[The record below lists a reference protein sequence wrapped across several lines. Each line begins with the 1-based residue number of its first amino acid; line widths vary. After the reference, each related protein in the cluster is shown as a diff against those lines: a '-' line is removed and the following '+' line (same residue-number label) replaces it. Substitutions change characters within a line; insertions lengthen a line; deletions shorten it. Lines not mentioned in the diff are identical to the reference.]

1 MNIKTTIKT
10 MIIILI
16 IIFLTLYITTASSY
30 QEIEN
35 RKQFILTEESI
46 KQFELDIEQ
55 GKEIVASN
63 YLKQQKSYDN
73 KISSLALKLSNLIER
88 TYKKGINKLFK
99 KLSNLVEE

>member
-1 MNIKTTIKT
+1 MNIKQIIKVLITIL
-10 MIIILI
+10 LI
-16 IIFLTLYITTASSY
+16 IFMTLYLTTASNH

-35 RKQFILTEESI
+35 KKQYILTEESI
-46 KQFELDIEQ
+46 KQFEQDLEQ

-63 YLKQQKSYDN
+63 YLKKEKNYNN
-73 KISSLALKLSNLIER
+73 KISKYALKLSNLIES